1 MPTEQEKLLRD
12 RAIIEAAKLDNNTS
26 PIDAVMHI
34 VEKLMRCGLQHCKF
48 DPEWKKLFRTL
59 LGEME
64 EVSLLSR
71 RDIDKLVRYHHL
83 LWKTGEGW
91 TYARSLREMNISNA
105 YHPKILIALKD
116 SMSSTTLMA
125 NERLDEFNE
134 EVMEGEA
141 AALIGSAEDW
151 KIVGI
156 LQFFA
161 ETDRQVERIQG
172 PTSQKTKPV
181 YVKDGNNWAWRP
193 ATEATDALHEPR
205 WPGTLVEEDFA
216 RTNDMKALFES
227 RPDDLHMCFAQFL
240 CQYQHIKRSSAQYQR
255 LQKALERSADNMGPK
270 CEKTLIAGT
279 LDMAPKFM
287 MLKNDE
293 IVSMS
298 GKRDTIIRLAAQE
311 QVLSEKTKVFLF
323 GQWRRPEKALLDE
336 EVAKSDI
343 GQCDRVRLQ
352 LFPSSAHISE

>member
-12 RAIIEAAKLDNNTS
+12 RAISEAANLDNNTR

-34 VEKLMRCGLQHCKF
+34 VEKLMRRGLQHCKF
-48 DPEWKKLFRTL
+48 DPEWKKLIRTL
-59 LGEME
+59 LGKLE
-64 EVSLLSR
+64 EVNLLSSG
-71 RDIDKLVRYHHL
+71 DMDKLVRYHHL

-91 TYARSLREMNISNA
+91 TYARSLREMNMSDA

-125 NERLDEFNE
+125 CERLDEFSE
-134 EVMEGEA
+134 EVMEGEF
-141 AALIGSAEDW
+141 AALIGSVEDW

-161 ETDRQVERIQG
+161 ETDRQVERIRG

-181 YVKDGNNWAWRP
+181 YVKDGNNWTWRP

-205 WPGTLVEEDFA
+205 WPGTLVEEDFT
-216 RTNDMKALFES
+216 RTNNMKTLFEE

-240 CQYQHIKRSSAQYQR
+240 CQYQHIKRQQPQYQR
-255 LQKALERSADNMGPK
+255 LEKALEGCADFMGPR

-287 MLKNDE
+287 MCKNDA
-293 IVSMS
+293 IVSMR
-298 GKRDTIIRLAAQE
+298 GKQDTIIRLAAQE
-311 QVLSEKTKVFLF
+311 QVLSEKTKVYLF
-323 GQWRRPEKALLDE
+323 GQWRRSEKALTDE
-336 EVAKSDI
+336 EVAKADI
-343 GQCDRVRLQ
+343 RQCDRVRLQ